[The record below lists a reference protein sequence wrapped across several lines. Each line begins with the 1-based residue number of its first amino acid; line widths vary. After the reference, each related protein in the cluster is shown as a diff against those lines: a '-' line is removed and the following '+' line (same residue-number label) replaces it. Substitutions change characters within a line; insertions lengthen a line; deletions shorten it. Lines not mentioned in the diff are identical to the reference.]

1 MMTLKILVAL
11 SALFALIWAQGES
24 GLRRSN
30 RKAARRAAGQLLI
43 HSDAADAAD
52 DLYLTREYQME
63 LLSRR
68 ADVMVSDNELESDNE
83 MESDD
88 EEESVDVSPRS
99 NRRDPSRGVSRGE
112 GGGAGDG
119 LCLSALSVCANC
131 L

>member
-1 MMTLKILVAL
+1 MCSFGSKARVVCA
-11 SALFALIWAQGES
+11 AQIEKPHEGPRVS
-24 GLRRSN
+24 RS
-30 RKAARRAAGQLLI
+30 
-43 HSDAADAAD
+43 SPDAADAAD

-83 MESDD
+83 MESGD

-99 NRRDPSRGVSRGE
+99 NRRDPSRGASRGE

>member
-1 MMTLKILVAL
+1 MRRWEMLGQLRGGL
-11 SALFALIWAQGES
+11 LQRS
-24 GLRRSN
+24 GP
-30 RKAARRAAGQLLI
+30 AAGQLLI
-43 HSDAADAAD
+43 TSDAADAAD

-99 NRRDPSRGVSRGE
+99 NRRDPSRGASRGE

>member
-24 GLRRSN
+24 GLHRSN
-30 RKAARRAAGQLLI
+30 RKAARKAAGQLLI
-43 HSDAADAAD
+43 TSDAADAAD

-83 MESDD
+83 ME
-88 EEESVDVSPRS
+88 
-99 NRRDPSRGVSRGE
+99 
-112 GGGAGDG
+112 
-119 LCLSALSVCANC
+119 
-131 L
+131 